1 MMSQHTIES
10 PSMAAQHTSGVRRP
24 SAPRTGFAAAKA
36 ALQWR
41 LLLWWA
47 LLLLLPTFVATLP
60 VWQMLGENLDRSVYA
75 ARLAEGLDLIAAA
88 DLIGATR
95 EHYASAIGGGAA
107 VALLLTLLLSPLL
120 TSMSLAAARA
130 RDRLGFMALLASGA
144 QGYSRMLRVLL
155 VALIPLGIAGALS
168 GAAFYVA
175 GKTAETAILEDD
187 ALRASHIALAVS
199 AVLMLLAHAT
209 IDSARA
215 LLGNDRRRRS
225 AFLAWWHGCRLLV
238 RRPLAVLGA
247 YLIVTVIGLVLA
259 AVLALARAHVPALG
273 GAGTLGA
280 LVLAQLLVLVLGW
293 MRSARLFAL
302 MAVARD
308 KRV

>member
-1 MMSQHTIES
+1 MMSLHTIES

-24 SAPRTGFAAAKA
+24 SAPRTAFSAARA

-47 LLLLLPTFVATLP
+47 ILLLLPTFAATLP
-60 VWQMLGENLDRSVYA
+60 VWQMLGESLDQSVYA
-75 ARLAEGLDLIAAA
+75 ARLAERLDLIAVA
-88 DLIGATR
+88 DLLGATH
-95 EHYASAIGGGAA
+95 EHYASAIGGGTT
-107 VALLLTLLLSPLL
+107 VALVLTLLLSPLL
-120 TSMSLAAARA
+120 SSMSLAAARA
-130 RDRLGFMALLASGA
+130 RDRLGFMALLGSAA
-144 QGYSRMLRVLL
+144 QGYGRMLRVLL
-155 VALIPLGIAGALS
+155 VAIIPLGIAGALS
-168 GAAFYVA
+168 GAAFHMA
-175 GKTAETAILEDD
+175 GKTAASAILESD

-225 AFLAWWHGCRLLV
+225 AFLAWWHACRLLV

-247 YLIVTVIGLVLA
+247 YLVVTLIGLALA
-259 AVLALARAHVPALG
+259 ALLALARVHVPALG
-273 GAGTLGA
+273 AGGTLGA

-302 MAVARD
+302 MAVARE
-308 KRV
+308 RSL

>member
-24 SAPRTGFAAAKA
+24 SAPRTALAAARS

-41 LLLWWA
+41 LLLWWV
-47 LLLLLPTFVATLP
+47 LLLLLPTVVATLP
-60 VWQMLGENLDRSVYA
+60 VWQMLGENFDQSLYA
-75 ARLAEGLDLIAAA
+75 ARLAERLDLIAVG
-88 DLIGATR
+88 DLLGATR
-95 EHYASAIGGGAA
+95 AHYAGAIGNGAG
-107 VALLLTLLLSPLL
+107 VALFLTLLLSPLL

-144 QGYSRMLRVLL
+144 QGYGRMLRVLL

-168 GAAFYVA
+168 AAAFHVA
-175 GKTAETAILEDD
+175 GKTAETAILESD
-187 ALRASHIALAVS
+187 ALRVSHIALAVS

-209 IDSARA
+209 IDNARA

-225 AFLAWWHGCRLLV
+225 AFLAWWQGCGLLV
-238 RRPLAVLGA
+238 RQPLAVLGA
-247 YLIVTVIGLVLA
+247 YLLVTVIGLAVA

-273 GAGTLGA
+273 AAGTLGA

-302 MAVARD
+302 MAVARA
-308 KRV
+308 RRT

>member
-1 MMSQHTIES
+1 MSQHTIES

-24 SAPRTGFAAAKA
+24 SAPRTAFAATRS

-41 LLLWWA
+41 LLLWWV
-47 LLLLLPTFVATLP
+47 LLLLLPTAVATLP
-60 VWQMLGENLDRSVYA
+60 VWHMLGENFDQSVYA
-75 ARLAEGLDLIAAA
+75 ARLAERLDLIAVG
-88 DLIGATR
+88 DLLGASR
-95 EHYASAIGGGAA
+95 ERYASAIGSGAS
-107 VALLLTLLLSPLL
+107 VALFLTLLLSPLL

-144 QGYSRMLRVLL
+144 QGYGRMLRVLL
-155 VALIPLGIAGALS
+155 VGLIPLGIAGALS
-168 GAAFYVA
+168 AAAFHVA
-175 GKTAETAILEDD
+175 GKTAETAILEGD

-209 IDSARA
+209 IDGARA

-247 YLIVTVIGLVLA
+247 YLIVTVIGLGVA
-259 AVLALARAHVPALG
+259 AVLGLARAHVPALG
-273 GAGTLGA
+273 AAGTLGA

-308 KRV
+308 KRT